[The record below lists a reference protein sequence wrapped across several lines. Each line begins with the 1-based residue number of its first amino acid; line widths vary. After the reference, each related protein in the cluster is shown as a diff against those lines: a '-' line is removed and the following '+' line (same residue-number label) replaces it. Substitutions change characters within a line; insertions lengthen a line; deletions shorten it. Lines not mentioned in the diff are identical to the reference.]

1 MKFTKASGV
10 LACAIAAAMT
20 SSLTWADDAYDAFD
34 TGWYLGGNIGQ
45 TRADIDEQRIADS
58 LLQNGFSNTL
68 VKDDSSDRGYKL
80 FGGYQFN
87 RYLALEGGYFDL
99 GKFNFSA
106 TTSPPGTFN
115 GDIKLRGVNLDVV
128 GFIPFTEKFSAF
140 GRLGVNYAEAVDKFS
155 GTGFVHVM
163 SPNAKERDTNLKV
176 GAGLQYA
183 FTEKLAMRLEAERYR
198 IGDAVGHKGDVDL
211 LSVGL
216 VYRFGEKAEPL
227 TVIAPPPP
235 TPMPVVVVPPPT
247 PRFEKYT
254 LSATELFTFD
264 SSAVNLPQAKLE
276 EIATAVKGKGSPKQ
290 VVIVGYTDRLGST
303 EYNQKLSERRALAVK
318 EYMVGR
324 GIDAD
329 RLVAEGKGEADPVVE
344 CTDKNKA
351 ALIKCLAPNRRVE
364 IDEVKMIREIK
375 K

>member
-1 MKFTKASGV
+1 MKFTKTSGI
-10 LACAIAAAMT
+10 LACMVLAAMT
-20 SSLTWADDAYDAFD
+20 SSLTLADDA
-34 TGWYLGGNIGQ
+34 GWYVGGNLGQ
-45 TRADIDEQRIADS
+45 TRSDIDENRIASS
-58 LLQNGFSNTL
+58 LVTGGFSNTL
-68 VKDDSSDRGYKL
+68 VNDDSTDRGYKL

-99 GKFNFSA
+99 GEFSFTS
-106 TTSPPGTFN
+106 TTQPSGTFN
-115 GDIKLRGVNLDVV
+115 GNIELCGVNLDVV
-128 GFIPFTEKFSAF
+128 GFVPFTEKFSAF
-140 GRLGVNYAEAVDKFS
+140 GRVGVNYAEAKDKFS

-163 SPNAKERDTNLKV
+163 SPNTKERDTNLKV

-198 IGDAVGHKGDVDL
+198 VGDAVGHKGDVDL

-216 VYRFGEKAEPL
+216 VYRFGAKAVP
-227 TVIAPPPP
+227 VAVVAAPPAPVPAPVVEPPP
-235 TPMPVVVVPPPT
+235 TPK
-247 PRFEKYT
+247 FEKYT

-264 SSAVNLPQAKLE
+264 SSAVNMPQAKLE
-276 EIATAVKGKGSPKQ
+276 EITTAIKGTGSPKQ
-290 VVIVGYTDRLGST
+290 VVISGYTDRLGSD

-318 EYMVGR
+318 EYMVNR
-324 GIDAD
+324 GVAAD

-344 CTDKNKA
+344 CTDTNKA

-364 IDEVKMIREIK
+364 IDEVKMVREVK

>member
-1 MKFTKASGV
+1 MKFTKASGI
-10 LACAIAAAMT
+10 LSCMILAAMT
-20 SSLTWADDAYDAFD
+20 SSLTLADDA
-34 TGWYLGGNIGQ
+34 GWYLGGNIGQ

-68 VKDDSSDRGYKL
+68 VKDDSIDAGYKL

-87 RYLALEGGYFDL
+87 RYLALEGGYFNL
-99 GKFNFSA
+99 GEFNFTS
-106 TTSPPGTFN
+106 TTQPAGTFN
-115 GDIKLRGVNLDVV
+115 GSLEAHGINIDLV
-128 GFIPFTEKFSAF
+128 GTLPITEKFSAF
-140 GRLGVNYAEAVDKFS
+140 GRAGVTYAQTKDAFN
-155 GTGFVHVM
+155 GTGAVHVF
-163 SPNAKERDTNLKV
+163 SPTAKERDTNFKV

-183 FTEKLAMRLEAERYR
+183 FNDNWAMRLEAERYR
-198 IGDAVGHKGDVDL
+198 INDAVGHTGDIDL

-216 VYRFGEKAEPL
+216 VYRFGAKPAPA

-235 TPMPVVVVPPPT
+235 APVPVVTAPKPSPK
-247 PRFEKYT
+247 FEKYT
-254 LSATELFTFD
+254 LSATELFSFD

-276 EIATAVKGKGSPKQ
+276 EIATAVKGEGSPKQ
-290 VVIVGYTDRLGST
+290 VLITGYTDRLGSDD
-303 EYNQKLSERRALAVK
+303 YNQKLSERRALAVK

-324 GIDAD
+324 GIDES

-344 CTDKNKA
+344 CTDTNKD

-364 IDEVKMIREIK
+364 IDEVKMVREIK